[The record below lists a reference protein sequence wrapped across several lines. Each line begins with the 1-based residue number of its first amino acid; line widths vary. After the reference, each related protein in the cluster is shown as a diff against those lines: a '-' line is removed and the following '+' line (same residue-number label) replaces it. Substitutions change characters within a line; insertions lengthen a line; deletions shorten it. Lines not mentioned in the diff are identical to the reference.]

1 MATKTP
7 IQFES
12 FSDPDCTESS
22 GEKWESDESQV
33 KMTGNASMIFSGSF
47 LFK

>member
-12 FSDPDCTESS
+12 FSDPDCTASS
-22 GEKWESDESQV
+22 GEKWESDESPEGLDIEQS
-33 KMTGNASMIFSGSF
+33 NQ
-47 LFK
+47 